1 MKLRI
6 LLGCY
11 NTEMAIIN
19 AEILGNMG
27 HDVTLVD
34 YSSDVLKEF
43 KENQDKYDLIITN
56 NLYKCDMSGKKLF
69 KEIRTFSDIP
79 VVVCSAEDLED
90 VYDPEPYDGYLTKPI
105 DVKKANAVFKKIFGE
120 RW

>member
-19 AEILGNMG
+19 ARTLRGMG
-27 HDVTLVD
+27 HDVNVID

-43 KENQDKYDLIITN
+43 RENQDKYDLIITN
-56 NLYKCDMSGKKLF
+56 NLYKCDMTGKKLF
-69 KEIRTFSDIP
+69 EEIRTFSDIP
-79 VVVCSAEDLED
+79 IVVCSAEDWED
-90 VYDPEPYDGYLTKPI
+90 IYDPAPYDGYLKKPI
-105 DVKKANAVFKKIFGE
+105 DEEKAKVVFEKIFGE
-120 RW
+120 K